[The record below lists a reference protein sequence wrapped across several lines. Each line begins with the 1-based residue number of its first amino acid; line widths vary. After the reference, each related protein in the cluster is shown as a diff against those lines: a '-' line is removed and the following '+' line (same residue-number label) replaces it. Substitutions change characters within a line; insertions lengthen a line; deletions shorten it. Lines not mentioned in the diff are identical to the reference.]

1 MKPLFSALL
10 ETIVLV
16 VSIFLVMLCAKLLK
30 FESDFD
36 NYSELYPDR
45 AITVGNAMG
54 YFPEGTAPTPDEAS
68 EILGQR
74 FFGEDSGKKFPAP
87 IAKFF
92 CIEVSENTAKVLELY
107 YFIVFIESILCLIFG
122 ITLPCSLYRHI
133 DPAKSINNFFVNKN
147 LVYEDEYG
155 ATYGHVGETRAG
167 IVKVLLLLLM
177 LFVANIWCTFMPL
190 FIIVNFIVGI
200 VMLICRIVGVKAAD
214 STSKAKIKQA
224 SGTSGSE
231 VYRIIVDNGLFMVTG
246 DKHPNRGIYFRKY
259 WNAVVAR
266 RIMELDERVMTF
278 RNEDVDDAIKYGD
291 ENLRKSYDMNCA
303 INNILLFFKPSA
315 GKKAARI
322 KNEVKNKSY
331 TFARVRRGT
340 TLYEY
345 MIISKCS
352 GKYLLIR
359 VPSNCSLM
367 HAVLDC
373 DAKGEV
379 FEMLAWNRWDRLCD
393 SDKLKVLDC
402 HTKCIDPPKEEIR
415 RTTVTQAN

>member
-36 NYSELYPDR
+36 NYSELYPDK

-54 YFPEGTAPTPDEAS
+54 YFTEGTTPTPDEAS
-68 EILGQR
+68 VILGQR

-87 IAKFF
+87 IAKLF
-92 CIEVSENTAKVLELY
+92 CTEISENIAKVLELY

-133 DPAKSINNFFVNKN
+133 DPAKSINNFFINEN
-147 LVYEDEYG
+147 LVYEDKYG
-155 ATYGHVGETRAG
+155 MTYGHVGETRAG

-177 LFVANIWCTFMPL
+177 LFVSNIWCSFMPL

-200 VMLICRIVGVKAAD
+200 IMLICRIVGVKAAD
-214 STSKAKIKQA
+214 STSKTKIKHA
-224 SGTSGSE
+224 EGTSGSE

-259 WNAVVAR
+259 WNAVAAR

-303 INNILLFFKPSA
+303 INNIVLFFKPSA
-315 GKKAARI
+315 GKKAAQI
-322 KNEVKNKSY
+322 KKEVKNKSY

-402 HTKCIDPPKEEIR
+402 HTNYIDPPKEEMR
-415 RTTVTQAN
+415 RTAVTKTN

>member
-30 FESDFD
+30 FESNFD

-74 FFGEDSGKKFPAP
+74 FFGEESGKKFPAP

-92 CIEVSENTAKVLELY
+92 CTEVSENTAKVLELY

-133 DPAKSINNFFVNKN
+133 DPAKSINNFFINEN

-155 ATYGHVGETRAG
+155 TTYGHVGETRAG

-177 LFVANIWCTFMPL
+177 MFVANIWCSFMPL

-200 VMLICRIVGVKAAD
+200 VMLICRIAGVKA
-214 STSKAKIKQA
+214 SNSVSKAKIKQA
-224 SGTSGSE
+224 AGTSGSDT
-231 VYRIIVDNGLFMVTG
+231 YRIIVDSGLFTVTG
-246 DKHPNRGIYFRKY
+246 DKHPNRRLYFREY

-266 RIMELDERVMTF
+266 RIMELDEQAMAFSSDDV
-278 RNEDVDDAIKYGD
+278 EDTIKYGD
-291 ENLRKSYDMNCA
+291 ENLRKSYNMNRVL
-303 INNILLFFKPSA
+303 NNIMLLFRPSENQKA
-315 GKKAARI
+315 SQIKK
-322 KNEVKNKSY
+322 EVRTKDY
-331 TFARVRRGT
+331 DCARVLRGSR
-340 TLYEY
+340 LYEY
-345 MIISKCS
+345 IIMSKCCD
-352 GKYLLIR
+352 KYMLIR

-367 HAVLDC
+367 HAVINC
-373 DAKGEV
+373 DAKNET
-379 FEMLAWNRWDRLCD
+379 FEMLAWNRWNRLSD
-393 SDKLKVLDC
+393 NDKLRLISC
-402 HTKCIDPPKEEIR
+402 HNEAVDPPEAEVSR
-415 RTTVTQAN
+415 AAVTQTT